1 MAYGLQQ
8 TLVAPALPA
17 IQDDLDV
24 STTAVTY
31 VLTAFLL
38 SASVFTPIIGRLGDM
53 FGKKRMLVITLVLF
67 ALGSLVSALSHDI
80 GMLITGRVI
89 QGA

>member
-1 MAYGLQQ
+1 MTHPQTAGPAAGETARQHYRVTLAILAFSSMAYGLQQ

-17 IQDDLDV
+17 IQDDLGV

-38 SASVFTPIIGRLGDM
+38 SASVFTP
-53 FGKKRMLVITLVLF
+53 
-67 ALGSLVSALSHDI
+67 
-80 GMLITGRVI
+80 
-89 QGA
+89 